1 MRHRTYVIA
10 AAIVAS
16 LASAAVPAVAGAKPA
31 AGPLVCNE
39 AQNSWRGVY
48 DTSASTDPNPPARSK
63 THAMLVG
70 NGHGAGL
77 ANAAARSPALAL
89 CEPAPPPPPPDDG
102 GPGTT

>member
-1 MRHRTYVIA
+1 MRHRIYVIA

-16 LASAAVPAVAGAKPA
+16 LASAALPAAAGAKSA

-39 AQNSWRGVY
+39 AQSSWRGVY
-48 DTSASTDPNPPARSK
+48 DTSISTDPNPPARSK

-89 CEPAPPPPPPDDG
+89 CEPAPPPDDG